1 MANERAAQSPPLKRI
16 VSIGGG
22 TGLSTLLRGLKRCP
36 VELAAIVA
44 VTDDGGSSGR
54 LREELGVLPPGDI
67 RNCMM
72 ALSEDEGLMAR
83 LFRHRF
89 SSILN
94 DGGLHDHS
102 FGNLF
107 LTAMAEVTGDFAK
120 AVRLTSEVLA
130 IKGTILPST
139 TSNVS
144 LRAQFD
150 DGEWVHG
157 ETRITADHRRI
168 TKLKLD
174 PPGAHSLPEALEAI
188 AVADIIMLGPGSL
201 YTSLIANLLP
211 LEMNLAIENSSA
223 WKIYIQNIM
232 TQPAETA
239 DMTTADHV
247 EALINHGGGVLFP
260 TVLVNSRTP
269 SRSILEK
276 YGQQKSRAV
285 EVDDDR
291 LLGLGVTVVSR
302 DLLLEDGAVRH
313 DPRRLAEAVLEI
325 ASSGANTAGASVSR

>member
-1 MANERAAQSPPLKRI
+1 M
-16 VSIGGG
+16 
-22 TGLSTLLRGLKRCP
+22 
-36 VELAAIVA
+36 
-44 VTDDGGSSGR
+44 
-54 LREELGVLPPGDI
+54 
-67 RNCMM
+67 
-72 ALSEDEGLMAR
+72 
-83 LFRHRF
+83 
-89 SSILN
+89 
-94 DGGLHDHS
+94 
-102 FGNLF
+102 
-107 LTAMAEVTGDFAK
+107 
-120 AVRLTSEVLA
+120 
-130 IKGTILPST
+130 
-139 TSNVS
+139 
-144 LRAQFD
+144 
-150 DGEWVHG
+150 
-157 ETRITADHRRI
+157 
-168 TKLKLD
+168 
-174 PPGAHSLPEALEAI
+174 PEALEAI